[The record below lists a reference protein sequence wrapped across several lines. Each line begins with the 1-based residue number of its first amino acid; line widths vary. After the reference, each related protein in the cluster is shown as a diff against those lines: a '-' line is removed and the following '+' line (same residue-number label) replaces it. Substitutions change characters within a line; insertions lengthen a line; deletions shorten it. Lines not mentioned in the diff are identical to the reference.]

1 MFSGVGGHV
10 VMVAVLPQN
19 IGGEEAIAAGRAAFV
34 AAAATNR
41 FDGYEIWDESKE
53 GAAQVDK

>member
-1 MFSGVGGHV
+1 
-10 VMVAVLPQN
+10 MVAVLPQN
-19 IGGEEAIAAGRAAFV
+19 IGGEDAIAAGRAAFV